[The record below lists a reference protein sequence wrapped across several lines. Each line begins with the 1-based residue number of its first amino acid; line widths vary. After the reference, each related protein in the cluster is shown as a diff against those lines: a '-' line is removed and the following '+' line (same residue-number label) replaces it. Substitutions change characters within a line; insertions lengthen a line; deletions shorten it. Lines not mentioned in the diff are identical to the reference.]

1 MLSFNRPSKGEE
13 CMQEQIILD
22 TLRGYVNE
30 RILQDPTVAI
40 EPDTPLLEWGILN
53 SVSTVQLI
61 GFIRERFQVD
71 VPPEEVVGRN
81 FRDLRSI
88 TQLLAQLNAQ

>member
-1 MLSFNRPSKGEE
+1 MR
-13 CMQEQIILD
+13 EQVILD
-22 TLRGYVNE
+22 TLRAYVDE
-30 RILQDPTVAI
+30 RILQDPTVTI

-61 GFIRERFQVD
+61 GFIRERFDVV
-71 VPPEEVVGRN
+71 VPPEEVAGRN

-88 TQLLAQLNAQ
+88 TRLLAQLDAM

>member
-1 MLSFNRPSKGEE
+1 MP
-13 CMQEQIILD
+13 EQVILD
-22 TLRGYVNE
+22 TLRGYVKE
-30 RILQDPTVAI
+30 QILQDSTLTL

-53 SVSTVQLI
+53 SISTMQLI

-71 VPPEEVVGRN
+71 VPHEEVAGRN

-88 TQLLAQLNAQ
+88 TELLEQLTAE

>member
-1 MLSFNRPSKGEE
+1 MEE
-13 CMQEQIILD
+13 QVVLD
-22 TLRGYVNE
+22 TIRCYVNE
-30 RILQDPTVAI
+30 RILQDSTVMI

-61 GFIRERFQVD
+61 GFIREHFQVD
-71 VPPEEVVGRN
+71 VPHEEVAGRN

-88 TQLLAQLNAQ
+88 ARLLAQLYAQ

>member
-1 MLSFNRPSKGEE
+1 MR
-13 CMQEQIILD
+13 EQVVLD
-22 TLRGYVNE
+22 TLRSYVNE
-30 RILQDPTVAI
+30 RILQDSTVTI

-61 GFIRERFQVD
+61 GFIRERFRVD
-71 VPPEEVVGRN
+71 VPPEEIAGRN

>member
-1 MLSFNRPSKGEE
+1 
-13 CMQEQIILD
+13 MQDQVILD
-22 TLRGYVNE
+22 TLRTYVSE
-30 RILQDPTVAI
+30 RILQDSNVVI
-40 EPDTPLLEWGILN
+40 EPDTPLLEWGVLN

-88 TQLLAQLNAQ
+88 SQLLAQLDGQ